1 MVFCILSRNSI
12 ENNRKAVIN
21 VGIALQLT
29 NILRDVHEDAMAD
42 RYFIPKQLLLKY
54 DIQKQVL
61 LESKPDIQ
69 TQSLLQYLARLA
81 LSKYAETDV
90 ITNQILDRKGKVA
103 LELSINVYK
112 KILTKLMRNN
122 FVDLSKRVY
131 VTPQEKLLLLVKTFS
146 NLNCKIK

>member
-1 MVFCILSRNSI
+1 MVDCKINPTLFGLILQS
-12 ENNRKAVIN
+12 
-21 VGIALQLT
+21 T
-29 NILRDVHEDAMAD
+29 MYT
-42 RYFIPKQLLLKY
+42 RYFTLSKY

-112 KILTKLMRNN
+112 KILTKLMKNN

-131 VTPQEKLLLLVKTFS
+131 VTPQEKLLLLLKTFS
-146 NLNCKIK
+146 KHIKWYINNK